1 MKLDEERLKAYAAM
15 STVTKT
21 IKATAPYDN
30 TDPAEAHAL
39 IELVTDNN
47 TIINIA
53 GKLLEAMDSARG
65 ILWQLEQ
72 DGVENPFETTQLK
85 TAKERVERER
95 AQFMQLAK
103 DELKDKPERRS

>member
-1 MKLDEERLKAYAAM
+1 
-15 STVTKT
+15 
-21 IKATAPYDN
+21 
-30 TDPAEAHAL
+30 
-39 IELVTDNN
+39 
-47 TIINIA
+47 
-53 GKLLEAMDSARG
+53 MDSARG